1 MVVRR
6 LTELRPGD
14 KDGAHGRRTKR
25 PLGLLGDGG
34 QLQTGGVRG
43 PSFCLEWRC
52 IKEPSCAYLE
62 ALRLAT
68 LPCLS
73 SSPLTRNDTH
83 IFKCISPLTLHLSK
97 PDLIIVNL
105 GKLIT
110 MTFNQNSERS
120 PLLAVEPPSE
130 RPHYHRQPSTF
141 DTHTLHPQKRQ
152 HEECHLDYNDV
163 LRDVIIGFSDGL
175 TVPFALT
182 AGLSSLG
189 SAKVVILAGI
199 AELFSGMIS
208 MGLGAYLAAVTERD
222 HYASQEQR
230 EVFEVENMP
239 DAEKDEVYDI
249 LGQYHISRAAATPL
263 VDELCKNPQQ
273 WVRFMMDFELKLEK
287 PNVHRAWISAVTMGL
302 SYFIG
307 GLIPMIPYFVM
318 DRVREALF
326 VSIGITV
333 AVLLVFGYVKNYVA
347 IRNHRAGV
355 WGAVQTL
362 VIGMLAA
369 GTSYAIVRSLDR
381 KDN

>member
-1 MVVRR
+1 M
-6 LTELRPGD
+6 
-14 KDGAHGRRTKR
+14 A
-25 PLGLLGDGG
+25 
-34 QLQTGGVRG
+34 Q
-43 PSFCLEWRC
+43 
-52 IKEPSCAYLE
+52 Y
-62 ALRLAT
+62 
-68 LPCLS
+68 
-73 SSPLTRNDTH
+73 
-83 IFKCISPLTLHLSK
+83 
-97 PDLIIVNL
+97 
-105 GKLIT
+105 
-110 MTFNQNSERS
+110 SERS
-120 PLLAVEPPSE
+120 PLLIGEPPSE
-130 RPHYHRQPSTF
+130 RPHFRHQPASF
-141 DTHTLHPQKRQ
+141 DTRTLHPQKAH
-152 HEECHLDYNDV
+152 HEECHLDYNDF

-189 SAKVVILAGI
+189 SAKVVIIAGL

-222 HYASQEQR
+222 HYASQEKR
-230 EVFEVENMP
+230 EIFEVENMP

-249 LGQYHISRAAATPL
+249 LGKYHISRSAATPL

-307 GLIPMIPYFVM
+307 GLIPMIPYFIM
-318 DRVREALF
+318 ERVREALF

-347 IRNHRAGV
+347 IRNHKAGL
-355 WGAVQTL
+355 WGALQTL

-369 GTSYAIVRSLDR
+369 GTSYLIVKSLDR
-381 KDN
+381 GDS